1 MKKTIIAA
9 AIAAS
14 VAAPAAFAEVS
25 IYGKAHLA
33 LEQSDASAD
42 GSTVM
47 NDNIDSNASRF
58 GIKVSEDLG
67 NGLSSFVKFEFGADA
82 IDGDNGLT
90 ARDAVAGLKG
100 DFGTLTVGR
109 MASPAKA
116 VLYGT
121 GNVQLAD
128 ANNGNDFAGGFV
140 SKGTRV
146 SNAVAYGTKVGGVGL
161 TVATVGDDAGDNFAH
176 NAFAVSTDV
185 AGAHIALAK
194 VNYDGAA
201 DLTILGAKM
210 SMDALTVGVVYEDE
224 DATNSTTGISLSY
237 AMGNN
242 VVSASTSTREFDA
255 AGTADTDR
263 VAFGIEH
270 KLSKKTSVYASYAD
284 VDTGTAASSGDVTS
298 VGMIVNF

>member
-33 LEQSDASAD
+33 LEQSDDLAGA
-42 GSTVM
+42 
-47 NDNIDSNASRF
+47 DNIDSNASRF

-67 NGLSSFVKFEFGADA
+67 NGLNSFVKFEFGADA

-90 ARDAVAGLKG
+90 ARDAIMGLKG

-146 SNAVAYGTKVGGVGL
+146 SNAVAYGTKVGGVNM
-161 TVATVGDDAGDNFAH
+161 TIATVGDDAGDNFAH

-194 VNYDGAA
+194 VNYGDATA
-201 DLTILGAKM
+201 DLTVLGAKM
-210 SMDALTVGVVYEDE
+210 SMDALTVGVVYEDQ
-224 DATNSTTGISLSY
+224 DATTSTTGISLSY

-263 VAFGIEH
+263 MAFGIEH

-284 VDTGTAASSGDVTS
+284 VDTGTAATSGDVTS

>member
-33 LEQSDASAD
+33 MEQSDDLAGA
-42 GSTVM
+42 
-47 NDNIDSNASRF
+47 DNIDSNASRF
-58 GIKVSEDLG
+58 GIKASEDLG
-67 NGLSSFVKFEFGADA
+67 NGLSSFVKFEFGADT

-90 ARDAVAGLKG
+90 ARDAFMGLKG

-109 MASPAKA
+109 MGSPAKA

-161 TVATVGDDAGDNFAH
+161 TVATVGDDNGDNFAH

-263 VAFGIEH
+263 VTFGLEH

-284 VDTGTAASSGDVTS
+284 VDTGTAATSGDVTS